1 MATIAA
7 IVGRICI
14 ALLFILAGLNKVM
27 DPASTAEYITAQTTL
42 PGSLAMPTGVFEIVA
57 GLILASGFMTRLAAA
72 VLAGFTVLT
81 ILLFHFQVTDP
92 TQAQAA
98 LKNLAIIGGLL
109 MVFAYGQVRGRIGAV
124 GGRDRRIGAELYSQ
138 EHFGLTEAPNPKRPV
153 GSLAAVIVEL

>member
-7 IVGRICI
+7 IAGRICI

-92 TQAQAA
+92 AQAQAA

-124 GGRDRRIGAELYSQ
+124 SERDKRMEAELKAARA
-138 EHFGLTEAPNPKRPV
+138 EGAVHRPTD
-153 GSLAAVIVEL
+153 

>member
-81 ILLFHFQVTDP
+81 ILLFHFQL
-92 TQAQAA
+92 QLA

-124 GGRDRRIGAELYSQ
+124 SERDKRMEAELKAARA
-138 EHFGLTEAPNPKRPV
+138 EGRAEGAVHRPTD
-153 GSLAAVIVEL
+153 

>member
-92 TQAQAA
+92 AQAQAA

-124 GGRDRRIGAELYSQ
+124 SERDKRMEAELKAARA
-138 EHFGLTEAPNPKRPV
+138 EGAVHRPTD
-153 GSLAAVIVEL
+153 

>member
-27 DPASTAEYITAQTTL
+27 DPAATAEYITAQTTL

-57 GLILASGFMTRLAAA
+57 GLILASGFMTRLTAAI
-72 VLAGFTVLT
+72 LAGFTAVT
-81 ILLFHFQVTDP
+81 ILLFHYQVTDP

-124 GGRDRRIGAELYSQ
+124 SERDRRMEAELKAARA
-138 EHFGLTEAPNPKRPV
+138 EGRAE
-153 GSLAAVIVEL
+153 AAVQRPTD